1 MEGVFSAFPV
11 DRYFPNFS
19 TSFSSAVY
27 IDDKKGYAS
36 RGLSE
41 VIWAST
47 GHIPK
52 GPFVEFDLRRTEIDE
67 KRSDLGVRLV
77 KVTEFFYLP
86 SASSANQ
93 GGCEQY
99 QSPFPLQGMWTE
111 NGRSCHPAL

>member
-27 IDDKKGYAS
+27 IDDKKG
-36 RGLSE
+36 
-41 VIWAST
+41 
-47 GHIPK
+47 
-52 GPFVEFDLRRTEIDE
+52 EFDLRRTEIDE

-99 QSPFPLQGMWTE
+99 QSPFPLQGMWAE
-111 NGRSCHPAL
+111 NGRSCHPGLYGRIK